1 MDKTMDKTIELIKE
15 KLAQVEK
22 IEPMVK
28 IMPLKSVA
36 VILTQIKESIEN
48 EIQPT
53 DCLLYTSP
61 SPRD

>member
-53 DCLLYTSP
+53 DTNDTDLH
-61 SPRD
+61 

>member
-22 IEPMVK
+22 IEPIVK

-48 EIQPT
+48 EIQLNYPNKP
-53 DCLLYTSP
+53 LSLIHI
-61 SPRD
+61 

>member
-1 MDKTMDKTIELIKE
+1 MDKTIALIQE
-15 KLAQVEK
+15 KIAQVEK

-53 DCLLYTSP
+53 DTN
-61 SPRD
+61 DT

>member
-22 IEPMVK
+22 IEPIVK

-53 DCLLYTSP
+53 DTN
-61 SPRD
+61 DT

>member
-53 DCLLYTSP
+53 DTN
-61 SPRD
+61 DT